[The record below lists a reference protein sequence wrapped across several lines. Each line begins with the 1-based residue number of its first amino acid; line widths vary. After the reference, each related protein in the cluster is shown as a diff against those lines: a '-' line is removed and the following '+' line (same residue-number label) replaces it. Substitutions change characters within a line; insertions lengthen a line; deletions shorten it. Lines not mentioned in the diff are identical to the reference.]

1 MIEDYVSY
9 ILVAIGTIALS
20 VRLLTTLGSGDVTC
34 IIIGVTN
41 ESNNETLNDVD
52 TWGPLGPYPSGGT
65 VGMLNYAQTHKTC
78 VRAVFSHLGEY
89 LPYWMLL
96 QTLFLIVIEKFTFK
110 IPRIGQKIERFY
122 TNIVQESLFGKDPD
136 AAEDMSDPKTS
147 TGAIARQRQRN
158 EICVSLK
165 RSSFIYR
172 VYLLKNY
179 FEILLV
185 ICVYLPTNVW
195 FAINHE
201 FNKLAQCNITIE
213 EFSGVV
219 DVSGTSHFQCH
230 GKKEDFFK
238 YALYIHIILVAL
250 YGICSIGSIVWCS
263 YFRSLTKLLKEIE
276 RKIKQGEEGED
287 IFKYDNANAGKDF
300 LFLFDLLSHSCGVEM
315 TLRVLT
321 HSDEPFYRIFK
332 PNFNEELQVKLE
344 EDKIKIEWNPAY
356 AEKWLLKSFINI
368 DSYEAT
374 IFPAEK
380 MEYSKRIPVTGRSSN
395 KGRSKKPKVGV
406 ESNGNVPNEEVL
418 YR

>member
-9 ILVAIGTIALS
+9 ILVATGTIALS

-41 ESNNETLNDVD
+41 ENNNNTIDVMD
-52 TWGPLGPYPSGGT
+52 DWGPLGPYPSGGT

-78 VRAVFSHLGEY
+78 VRAVFSVLGEY

-110 IPRIGQKIERFY
+110 IPRIAQKIERFY
-122 TNIVQESLFGKDPD
+122 ANIVQESLFGKDPD

-147 TGAIARQRQRN
+147 TDAISRQRQRN

-185 ICVYLPTNVW
+185 ISVYLPTNVW
-195 FAINHE
+195 FALHHQ
-201 FNKLAQCNITIE
+201 FNKFAQCNISIA

-219 DVSGTSHFQCH
+219 DVPGTSHFQCH
-230 GKKEDFFK
+230 GKKEEFFK
-238 YALYIHIILVAL
+238 FALYFHIILIAL

-263 YFRSLTKLLKEIE
+263 FFRSFTKLLKRIE
-276 RKIKQGEEGED
+276 RKIKKDKEGED
-287 IFKYDNANAGKDF
+287 IFISGNATEGKDF
-300 LFLFDLLSHSCGVEM
+300 LFLFDLLSHSCGIEM

-321 HSDEPFYRIFK
+321 HSDEQFYQIFK
-332 PNFNEELQVKLE
+332 PNLDEDLHVKLE
-344 EDKIKIEWNPAY
+344 EDKIKIEWHPAF
-356 AEKWLLKSFINI
+356 AEKWLLKSIIDI

-380 MEYSKRIPVTGRSSN
+380 IDYSKRIPVKSKLSSQGRH
-395 KGRSKKPKVGV
+395 KKPKIGI
-406 ESNGNVPNEEVL
+406 ESNGDVPNEDII

>member
-20 VRLLTTLGSGDVTC
+20 VRLITTLGSGDVTC

-41 ESNNETLNDVD
+41 ENNNDTIED
-52 TWGPLGPYPSGGT
+52 IDDFGPLGPYPSGGT
-65 VGMLNYAQTHKTC
+65 AGMLNYAQTHKTC
-78 VRAVFSHLGEY
+78 VRAVFSLLGEY

-122 TNIVQESLFGKDPD
+122 ANIVQESLFGKDPD

-147 TGAIARQRQRN
+147 IDAIARKRQRN

-185 ICVYLPTNVW
+185 ISVYLPTNVW
-195 FAINHE
+195 FALSHQ
-201 FNKLAQCNITIE
+201 FNKYAQCNISIA
-213 EFSGVV
+213 EFPGVV
-219 DVSGTSHFQCH
+219 DVSGMSHFQCH
-230 GKKEDFFK
+230 GKKEEFFRL
-238 YALYIHIILVAL
+238 ALYIHIILITL
-250 YGICSIGSIVWCS
+250 YGICSVGSIVWCS
-263 YFRSLTKLLKEIE
+263 CFRSLTKLLKRIE
-276 RKIKQGEEGED
+276 KKMRQDEETED
-287 IFKYDNANAGKDF
+287 IFLNENATQGKDF
-300 LFLFDLLSHSCGVEM
+300 LFLFDLLSHSCGMEM

-321 HSDEPFYRIFK
+321 HSDEQFYQIFK
-332 PNFNEELQVKLE
+332 PNFDEELQVKIE
-344 EDKIKIEWNPAY
+344 EDKIKIEWNPAL
-356 AEKWLLKSFINI
+356 AEKWLLRSIIDI

-380 MEYSKRIPVTGRSSN
+380 MEYSKRIPVKSKSHYHGRA
-395 KGRSKKPKVGV
+395 KKPKVGI
-406 ESNGNVPNEEVL
+406 ESNGDVPNEGIS